1 SLFWRI
7 SALLFLLLFVLGIA
21 YVLITSYSARMYFK
35 ESHQKLYGGIAAHT
49 VNVVKPLV
57 DGQVDT
63 TSIQDIMH
71 SMMVINPSVEVY
83 LLDMEGQIVTYVAP
97 YKKVKLKEVDLAPV
111 ERFIKGDGQQ
121 LVLGDDPRNPGE
133 QNVFSAAP
141 ILEDG
146 KRTGYIYVVL
156 ASEEYKSVTGT
167 LMGSYMLR
175 LGLRTFFL
183 TWAMA
188 LLIGLLAVWLLTRN
202 LRRIADQ
209 IRSFQAGHYSARL
222 DEKSF
227 KGELGAL
234 ASTMNEMAAT
244 IEMNIEELKQVEHL
258 RRELIANV
266 SHDLRTPLAIMH
278 GYTETLLLKNQ
289 DLSEAERAG
298 YLQIV
303 LDSTERLKKM
313 VSQLFELSKL
323 EAKQIQPKK
332 EPFFITELAQ
342 DMIHKYEILAKEKD
356 IEIQLELDP
365 NIPLV
370 FADVGLVERVLQNLL
385 DNALKFTPSN
395 GKVTLEIEEKGQ
407 SVQVKV
413 LDTGPGVPDHVQ
425 SMIFDRF
432 QQAKHQGDKTK
443 MGAGLGLAIAR
454 KIMEIHDSTIGV
466 MNRPTSGA
474 AFFFDLPIYAAPQT

>member
-1 SLFWRI
+1 
-7 SALLFLLLFVLGIA
+7 
-21 YVLITSYSARMYFK
+21 
-35 ESHQKLYGGIAAHT
+35 
-49 VNVVKPLV
+49 
-57 DGQVDT
+57 
-63 TSIQDIMH
+63 
-71 SMMVINPSVEVY
+71 
-83 LLDMEGQIVTYVAP
+83 
-97 YKKVKLKEVDLAPV
+97 
-111 ERFIKGDGQQ
+111 
-121 LVLGDDPRNPGE
+121 GE

-183 TWAMA
+183 TWVMA
-188 LLIGLLAVWLLTRN
+188 LLIGLLAVWLLTRS

-227 KGELGAL
+227 KGELGEL

-244 IEMNIEELKQVEHL
+244 IEMNIEELKQVENL

-278 GYTETLLLKNQ
+278 GYAETLLLKN
-289 DLSEAERAG
+289 DELSEPQRAE

-303 LDSTERLKKM
+303 LDSTDRLKRM

-342 DMIHKYEILAKEKD
+342 DMIHKYEILAKEKN

-385 DNALKFTPSN
+385 DNALKFTPSD
-395 GKVTLEIEEKGQ
+395 GKVTLEIEEKGK

-425 SMIFDRF
+425 SLIFDRY

-454 KIMEIHDSTIGV
+454 KIMEIHDSTIEV
-466 MNRPTSGA
+466 VNRPTSGA
-474 AFFFDLPIYAAPQT
+474 AFFFDLPVYSAPTT